1 VYGMEWHVKLLLRPG
16 STVLEERVR
25 LRNRSDVRHRFYW
38 WNNAAV
44 RVSDDSKMA
53 PIVDAPRAE
62 YLVGTAY
69 ATCGRTQE
77 AEAKFQVAS
86 KASTPDQVL
95 WAWLAAQKLPGFDG
109 TVWQER
115 LQSASADAE
124 GRTQTSSFASW
135 WHYTAGALQ
144 AALGNRKEADTE
156 FEKAFLVPDRM
167 MSYHCTR
174 LARAEGTR

>member
-1 VYGMEWHVKLLLRPG
+1 M
-16 STVLEERVR
+16 
-25 LRNRSDVRHRFYW
+25 
-38 WNNAAV
+38 
-44 RVSDDSKMA
+44 
-53 PIVDAPRAE
+53 
-62 YLVGTAY
+62 GTAY

-135 WHYTAGALQ
+135 HTLVRYQEVGKQ
-144 AALGNRKEADTE
+144 GVSFAD
-156 FEKAFLVPDRM
+156 RN
-167 MSYHCTR
+167 SCR
-174 LARAEGTR
+174 

>member
-1 VYGMEWHVKLLLRPG
+1 MYGMEWHVKLLLRPG

-124 GRTQTSSFASW
+124 GRTQIEQFCELVALHGRRDSGCARKQERSRYGIREGVPGPRPHDELSLHTF
-135 WHYTAGALQ
+135 GA
-144 AALGNRKEADTE
+144 R
-156 FEKAFLVPDRM
+156 
-167 MSYHCTR
+167 
-174 LARAEGTR
+174 